1 MSSISESEKSSWM
14 DVTNE
19 SVHTSD
25 DVDIGDIEA
34 INRDFIVI
42 KRGYIHVHR
51 YYIPIAKV
59 EGWDGHVVWLKVT
72 EDEVKKNYERNG
84 VPDPSRYYIQG
95 YPYDEARPYT
105 KAYFPEM
112 PIIEAKG
119 RIRTLPSIT
128 STEKTRAEA
137 LGGKAAEEYQQQHMS
152 GYNCAL
158 CDSSFNT
165 EEELSGHVTSS
176 H

>member
-51 YYIPIAKV
+51 YYVPMTKV
-59 EGWDGHVVWLKVT
+59 EGWDGHVVWLKIT
-72 EDEVKKNYERNG
+72 EEEVKRNYERDR
-84 VPDPSRYYIQG
+84 VPDPSSYYIQDES
-95 YPYDEARPYT
+95 YAEARPYT

-119 RIRTLPSIT
+119 STHILPSIT
-128 STEKTRAEA
+128 STEKSKAEA
-137 LGGKAAEEYQQQHMS
+137 FGGKA
-152 GYNCAL
+152 
-158 CDSSFNT
+158 T
-165 EEELSGHVTSS
+165 EEHRGSARGYTCELCGSNFSTEDDLSS
-176 H
+176 HVMSSH